1 MGPRRERAASRDG
14 GVPVVAIGRDGEIQL
29 CEGFHRAAV
38 ASVFELD
45 EITVNVL
52 CRHEERQR
60 IRDRIA
66 SDPSAARSQ
75 EPPIEP
81 REHPD
86 LRDLFPDETR

>member
-1 MGPRRERAASRDG
+1 
-14 GVPVVAIGRDGEIQL
+14 
-29 CEGFHRAAV
+29 
-38 ASVFELD
+38 VFELD
-45 EITVNVL
+45 EITVNGL
-52 CRHEERQR
+52 CRHEEWQR